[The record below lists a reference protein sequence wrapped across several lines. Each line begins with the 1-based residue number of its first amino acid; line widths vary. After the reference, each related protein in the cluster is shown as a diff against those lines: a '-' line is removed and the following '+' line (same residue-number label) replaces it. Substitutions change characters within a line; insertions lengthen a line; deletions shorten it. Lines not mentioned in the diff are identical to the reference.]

1 MKSCIKNII
10 SLVLVVFL
18 LAFTKVYAQIE
29 KLPEEI
35 QLEVKILEKISID
48 ISKKDKVNVFVLGY
62 NPKYLRKYS
71 KVFKI
76 VQDCSIADIIIA
88 KENDDNILA
97 QCPRNVPG
105 IALNY
110 ALLKEDEI
118 FIGALFWYK
127 GRPNLVFIKSRLE
140 KFRINLPKSY
150 SKFIEERIW

>member
-1 MKSCIKNII
+1 MKSCIKNIL
-10 SLVLVVFL
+10 SLVLVAFFSVFI
-18 LAFTKVYAQIE
+18 KVYAQIE

-35 QLEVKILEKISID
+35 QLEVKILEKISVD

-62 NPKYLRKYS
+62 NPKYLKRYS
-71 KVFKI
+71 KVFKV
-76 VQDCSIADIIIA
+76 VQECSVADIIIA
-88 KENDDNILA
+88 KENDDNVLS
-97 QCPRNVPG
+97 QCPKNIPG

-110 ALLKEDEI
+110 VLLKEDEI

-140 KFRINLPKSY
+140 KFHIRLPKSY